1 MGALASNVN
10 AATRFGG
17 FGGFGGDRGGEDAVN
32 NARMCAACVRALHAM
47 ASSGGDGAGASAAAV
62 ASHPSV
68 IPSLVELAARRGG
81 PWRECRVAALDA
93 VAAAALSEGG
103 RRRLSAHEEDLLRL
117 AVEDRG
123 LAEGPVMLT
132 VSRIAEGNKGR

>member
-1 MGALASNVN
+1 MCIGKYSASE
-10 AATRFGG
+10 GG
-17 FGGFGGDRGGEDAVN
+17 SDADF
-32 NARMCAACVRALHAM
+32 ACLSACRAQ
-47 ASSGGDGAGASAAAV
+47 
-62 ASHPSV
+62 
-68 IPSLVELAARRGG
+68 
-81 PWRECRVAALDA
+81 
-93 VAAAALSEGG
+93 AAAALSEGG